1 MFKIGNPVELLSCPM
16 KTINDVTGVI
26 LAGGK
31 STRYGKN
38 KAFQTINGI
47 PLIEKVLSVMESL
60 FEELIIITNVPHTYS
75 HLEFPVYEDLIAGL
89 GPLGGIFTGLTAVS
103 KEAAFF
109 VACDMPSLNARLLR
123 YMVEC
128 KEGFDAVVP
137 RIAGQ
142 MEALH
147 ALYRTSCI
155 PAIRS
160 LIDAHQY
167 QVFRFFPEVSVRYVD
182 ENEIRQFDPELSS
195 FFNIN
200 TPQELKKLE
209 NQIRG

>member
-1 MFKIGNPVELLSCPM
+1 M

-38 KAFQTINGI
+38 KAFQTVNGI
-47 PLIEKVLSVMESL
+47 PLIEMVLSVMGSL
-60 FEELIIITNVPHTYS
+60 FEELIIIANTPHSYS
-75 HLEFPVYEDLIAGL
+75 HLELPVYEDLIVGL
-89 GPLGGIFTGLTAVS
+89 GPLGGILTGLTAVS
-103 KEAAFF
+103 REAAFF
-109 VACDMPSLNARLLR
+109 VACDMPSLNTALIRH
-123 YMVEC
+123 MVTC
-128 KEGFDAVVP
+128 KDGFDAVVP
-137 RIAGQ
+137 RISGQ

-147 ALYRTSCI
+147 ALYRTTCI
-155 PAIRS
+155 PVIRS
-160 LIDAHQY
+160 LIDARKY
-167 QVFRFFPEVSVRYVD
+167 QVIRFFPEVSVRYVD